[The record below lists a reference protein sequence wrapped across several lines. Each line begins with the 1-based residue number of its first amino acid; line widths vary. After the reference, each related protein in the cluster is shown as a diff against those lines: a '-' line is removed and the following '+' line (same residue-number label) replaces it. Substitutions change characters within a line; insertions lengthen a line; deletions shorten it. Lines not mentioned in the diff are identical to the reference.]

1 MLAGFLTVLKIIG
14 IVLLCILAFVLL
26 LVLLVLFVPIFYRA
40 DLKVPRTEF
49 EDGFDIE
56 KIRAS
61 AKFSWLLFVLRG
73 GIEFPENK
81 EFTLRVFG
89 IKILPKKQKSGAQSG
104 SADHEKEES
113 AKAENA
119 EGDKPKDPEP
129 EAAEQE
135 SEAASEKTEEEGSVS
150 ADVSEGSEAGTES
163 GPDSSAEG
171 ETKPSESSPAEEE
184 DEKSF
189 LDVLWSIFD
198 AVDNFLKT
206 PLDVLE
212 KIQYTISRV
221 CGKIDM
227 IKCTLENEIF
237 KRAFDLVKR
246 KLIKVIKMIL
256 PDKIDVDLLLG
267 TGDPAQTAQLMG
279 AYGALYPILY
289 KKVRFIPDFE
299 SGVVE
304 SKAHIRGHITVFTI
318 VFSAAVCYFNKD
330 VRKTI
335 RRFKKII
342 ES

>member
-1 MLAGFLTVLKIIG
+1 
-14 IVLLCILAFVLL
+14 
-26 LVLLVLFVPIFYRA
+26 
-40 DLKVPRTEF
+40 
-49 EDGFDIE
+49 
-56 KIRAS
+56 
-61 AKFSWLLFVLRG
+61 
-73 GIEFPENK
+73 
-81 EFTLRVFG
+81 
-89 IKILPKKQKSGAQSG
+89 
-104 SADHEKEES
+104 
-113 AKAENA
+113 
-119 EGDKPKDPEP
+119 
-129 EAAEQE
+129 
-135 SEAASEKTEEEGSVS
+135 
-150 ADVSEGSEAGTES
+150 
-163 GPDSSAEG
+163 
-171 ETKPSESSPAEEE
+171 
-184 DEKSF
+184 
-189 LDVLWSIFD
+189 
-198 AVDNFLKT
+198 
-206 PLDVLE
+206 
-212 KIQYTISRV
+212 
-221 CGKIDM
+221 M